1 MPRPPD
7 AMPGSWA
14 TVCGPVSLHPSHGW
28 SGRCH
33 NVASGSFHWLGQ
45 MTMIFS
51 YSVVHSKGEDHLL
64 VCLNGFT
71 CSLYLLM
78 SCLSAHSPKCPG
90 IDISQDFAHTV
101 KNNSLE
107 RVGTHICHPVSSFWC
122 QVCLIRAVNF
132 ILKKLNPLQTLT
144 SLGVTH
150 TYRHASRYAHC
161 ILHNNIPQASETSAY
176 PGQNRWLP
184 ESLPSF
190 WFEKSIKMDLF
201 LVRCHLTLCLY
212 THQAQTHRTTGISQ
226 HPSESGEDW
235 AGEAYIEITWA
246 FVFHYHVFLH
256 LKFLPYI

>member
-14 TVCGPVSLHPSHGW
+14 TVCGPVSLHPSHAW

-51 YSVVHSKGEDHLL
+51 YSVAHSKGEDHLL
-64 VCLNGFT
+64 VCLDGFT
-71 CSLYLLM
+71 CPLYLLM

-150 TYRHASRYAHC
+150 TYRHTSRYAHC
-161 ILHNNIPQASETSAY
+161 ILHNNIPQASETSAC
-176 PGQNRWLP
+176 PEQNRWLP
-184 ESLPSF
+184 EFLPSPAF
-190 WFEKSIKMDLF
+190 DLRSRLKWTSF
-201 LVRCHLTLCLY
+201 LFVAIWLY
-212 THQAQTHRTTGISQ
+212 ICTHTRLK
-226 HPSESGEDW
+226 P
-235 AGEAYIEITWA
+235 IELPVLVNI
-246 FVFHYHVFLH
+246 H
-256 LKFLPYI
+256 LKVGRIERVKRI